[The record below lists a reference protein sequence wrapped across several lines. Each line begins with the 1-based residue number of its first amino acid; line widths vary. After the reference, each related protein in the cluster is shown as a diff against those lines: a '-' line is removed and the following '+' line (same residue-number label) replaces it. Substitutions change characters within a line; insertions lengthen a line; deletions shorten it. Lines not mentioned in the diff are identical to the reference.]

1 MGMTTVP
8 AASRRTPPGG
18 LVDAETV
25 QVAAVAMH
33 SAMGEP
39 AVNLDRVET
48 WLRRARRAG
57 ATFAVFPEECITGS
71 VNKSTSEDDAVLAAI
86 DTAARL
92 AVPRLEALCRELGMT
107 AVVGTV
113 EQRGNRRFNS
123 ALVVGPDGH
132 LATYDKM
139 WLPGSEREYFEP
151 GKTLPVLDSQGWRFA
166 VGICAD
172 LQRGDYFRLAADAGA
187 EFFLLCVAG
196 SGESELV
203 GPDGDQTKQAEHH
216 RALHVK
222 LMRQWSAQSGLYVF
236 YANQA
241 GKSGPSWFPGVVLV
255 TDPHGQ
261 LVAEHLPTEGMLVT
275 AVSRRALAA
284 ACPTGPDA
292 EDDTAGELGG
302 PGSFRP
308 RRARPPR
315 PRGGSGAPH
324 ARWRGGQLMRHPAHA
339 RLARRGRLAR
349 RWTCA
354 DHAGITT

>member
-8 AASRRTPPGG
+8 AASRRPSPGELG
-18 LVDAETV
+18 YAETV
-25 QVAAVAMH
+25 RVAAVAMH

-57 ATFAVFPEECITGS
+57 ARFAVFPEECITGS
-71 VNKSTSEDDAVLAAI
+71 VNKAELADGAVLAAI
-86 DTAARL
+86 GDAARL
-92 AVPRLEALCRELGMT
+92 AVPRLEALCRELGVT

-113 EQRGNRRFNS
+113 ERRGDRRGDRRFNS
-123 ALVVGPDGH
+123 ALVVGPDGY

-139 WLPGSEREYFEP
+139 WLPGGEGGECEYFEP
-151 GKTLPVLDSQGWRFA
+151 GEALPVVESQGWRFA

-196 SGESELV
+196 SGMPELV

-216 RALHVK
+216 WALHTK
-222 LMRQWSAQSGLYVF
+222 LMSKWSAQSGLYIF

-241 GKSGPSWFPGVVLV
+241 GKSGPSWFPGLVLV

-261 LVAEHLPTEGMLVT
+261 LVAEHLPTEGMVLT
-275 AVSRRALAA
+275 EVSRDVLAA
-284 ACPTGPDA
+284 ACPTGLE
-292 EDDTAGELGG
+292 EDDTAEG
-302 PGSFRP
+302 PVNSAGQAVSV
-308 RRARPPR
+308 RAVPGTR
-315 PRGGSGAPH
+315 S
-324 ARWRGGQLMRHPAHA
+324 
-339 RLARRGRLAR
+339 
-349 RWTCA
+349 
-354 DHAGITT
+354 

>member
-1 MGMTTVP
+1 MGTATGP
-8 AASRRTPPGG
+8 AASRRPPPGG
-18 LVDAETV
+18 LAAAETV

-48 WLRRARRAG
+48 WLRRASRAG

-71 VNKSTSEDDAVLAAI
+71 VNKSEQADDAVLAAI

-92 AVPRLEALCRELGMT
+92 VVPRLEALCRELGVT

-113 EQRGNRRFNS
+113 ERRGDRRYNS
-123 ALVVGPDGH
+123 ALVVGPDGY

-139 WLPGSEREYFEP
+139 WLPGGEREYFQP
-151 GKTLPVLDSQGWRFA
+151 GKMLLVLDSQGWRFA

-196 SGESELV
+196 SGKPELV

-216 RALHVK
+216 RALHTE
-222 LMRQWSAQSGLYVF
+222 LMRRRSAQSGLYVF

-241 GKSGPSWFPGVVLV
+241 GKSGPSWFPGLVLV
-255 TDPHGQ
+255 TDPHGE
-261 LVAEHLPTEGMLVT
+261 LVAEHLPTEGMVVT
-275 AVSRRALAA
+275 EVSRRVLAA
-284 ACPTGPDA
+284 ACPTGLDG
-292 EDDTAGELGG
+292 EDDISAGPVNSAGEAVAVRVVV
-302 PGSFRP
+302 S
-308 RRARPPR
+308 
-315 PRGGSGAPH
+315 
-324 ARWRGGQLMRHPAHA
+324 
-339 RLARRGRLAR
+339 
-349 RWTCA
+349 
-354 DHAGITT
+354 

>member
-8 AASRRTPPGG
+8 AASRRPSPGDP
-18 LVDAETV
+18 VDAGTV

-57 ATFAVFPEECITGS
+57 ARFAVFPEECITGS
-71 VNKSTSEDDAVLAAI
+71 VNKSELADDAVLVAI
-86 DTAARL
+86 DTAGRL

-107 AVVGTV
+107 VVVGTV
-113 EQRGNRRFNS
+113 ERRGDRRFNC
-123 ALVVGPDGH
+123 ALVVGPDGY

-139 WLPGSEREYFEP
+139 WLPGGEREYFEP
-151 GKTLPVLDSQGWRFA
+151 GATLPVIHSQGWRFA

-196 SGESELV
+196 SGKPELV

-216 RALHVK
+216 RALHTK
-222 LMRQWSAQSGLYVF
+222 LMSKWSAQSGLYIF

-241 GKSGPSWFPGVVLV
+241 GKSGPAWFPGLVLV
-255 TDPHGQ
+255 TDPQGQ
-261 LVAEHLPTEGMLVT
+261 LVAEHLPNEGMVVT
-275 AVSRRALAA
+275 EVSRGALAA
-284 ACPTGPDA
+284 ACPAGPGE
-292 EDDTAGELGG
+292 EDDTAGG
-302 PGSFRP
+302 PANS
-308 RRARPPR
+308 A
-315 PRGGSGAPH
+315 
-324 ARWRGGQLMRHPAHA
+324 
-339 RLARRGRLAR
+339 GRSVSVCVVPGTRTA
-349 RWTCA
+349 A
-354 DHAGITT
+354 DAAVS

>member
-8 AASRRTPPGG
+8 AASRRPSPGDP
-18 LVDAETV
+18 VDAGTV
-25 QVAAVAMH
+25 QVAGVAMH

-57 ATFAVFPEECITGS
+57 ARFAVFPEECITGS
-71 VNKSTSEDDAVLAAI
+71 VNKSELADDAVLVVI
-86 DTAARL
+86 DTAAEL

-113 EQRGNRRFNS
+113 ERRGNGRFNS
-123 ALVVGPDGH
+123 ALVVGPAGH

-139 WLPGSEREYFEP
+139 WLPGGEREYFQP
-151 GKTLPVLDSQGWRFA
+151 GETLLVLDSQGWRFA

-172 LQRGDYFRLAADAGA
+172 LQRGDYFRLAAEAGA

-196 SGESELV
+196 SGAPELV

-216 RALHVK
+216 RALHTK
-222 LMRQWSAQSGLYVF
+222 LMRRWSAQSGMYVF

-241 GKSGPSWFPGVVLV
+241 GKSGPAWFPGVVLV

-261 LVAEHLPTEGMLVT
+261 LVAEHLPTEGMVVT
-275 AVSRRALAA
+275 EVSRRALAA
-284 ACPTGPDA
+284 ACPTGPGDDGDA
-292 EDDTAGELGG
+292 NGPVNSAGE
-302 PGSFRP
+302 SVAV
-308 RRARPPR
+308 RAVQ
-315 PRGGSGAPH
+315 GAP
-324 ARWRGGQLMRHPAHA
+324 
-339 RLARRGRLAR
+339 
-349 RWTCA
+349 
-354 DHAGITT
+354 

>member
-1 MGMTTVP
+1 M
-8 AASRRTPPGG
+8 S
-18 LVDAETV
+18 V

-48 WLRRARRAG
+48 WLRRARHAG
-57 ATFAVFPEECITGS
+57 ARFAVFPEECITGS
-71 VNKSTSEDDAVLAAI
+71 VNKSELADDAVLAAI
-86 DTAARL
+86 DSAAGL
-92 AVPRLEALCRELGMT
+92 AAPRLEALCRELGIT

-113 EQRGNRRFNS
+113 ERRGDRRYNS
-123 ALVVGPDGH
+123 GLIVGPAGY

-139 WLPGSEREYFEP
+139 WLPGGEREYFEP
-151 GKTLPVLDSQGWRFA
+151 GATLPVIESQGRRFA

-196 SGESELV
+196 SGMPELV
-203 GPDGDQTKQAEHH
+203 GPDGDQTKQAEAH

-222 LMRQWSAQSGLYVF
+222 LMRRWSAQSGLYIF

-241 GKSGPSWFPGVVLV
+241 GKSGASWFPGLVLV

-275 AVSRRALAA
+275 EVSRGVLAA
-284 ACPTGPDA
+284 ACPTWPGEEADGEGPVNSVGKA
-292 EDDTAGELGG
+292 VTLRLVPSTRTPTTTAT
-302 PGSFRP
+302 SR
-308 RRARPPR
+308 
-315 PRGGSGAPH
+315 
-324 ARWRGGQLMRHPAHA
+324 
-339 RLARRGRLAR
+339 
-349 RWTCA
+349 
-354 DHAGITT
+354 